1 MALFPKPPPAPAKPP
16 PAPNQPEPQVD
27 DYRPTSGRRRLLIAL
42 LAVATATT
50 LIWMMLERVGAP
62 PVRRVLPEDK
72 PRCAEG
78 QTEGCVGGRAEVLVV
93 PGPASAATPASA
105 R

>member
-1 MALFPKPPPAPAKPP
+1 MALFPKLPPPPP
-16 PAPNQPEPQVD
+16 PRPPPSPQQPEPQVD
-27 DYRPTSGRRRLLIAL
+27 PYRPTSARRRVLIAV

-62 PVRRVLPEDK
+62 PVQRVLPDDR
-72 PRCAEG
+72 PRCAAG
-78 QTEGCVGGRAEVLVV
+78 QTEGCVGGRAEVLVL
-93 PGPASAATPASA
+93 PAPASAAAP

>member
-62 PVRRVLPEDK
+62 PVQRVLPEDR

-78 QTEGCVGGRAEVLVV
+78 QTQACVGGRAEVLVV
-93 PGPASAATPASA
+93 PVPASSSP

>member
-1 MALFPKPPPAPAKPP
+1 MALFPKPPPSTSKPPPKPP

-50 LIWMMLERVGAP
+50 LMWMMLERVGAP
-62 PVRRVLPEDK
+62 PVQRVLPEDR

-78 QTEGCVGGRAEVLVV
+78 QTEACVGGRAEVLVV
-93 PGPASAATPASA
+93 PVPASSSP

>member
-1 MALFPKPPPAPAKPP
+1 MALFRKPPPAPAKPP

-50 LIWMMLERVGAP
+50 LMWMMLERVGAP
-62 PVRRVLPEDK
+62 PVQRVLPEDR

-93 PGPASAATPASA
+93 PVPASSSP